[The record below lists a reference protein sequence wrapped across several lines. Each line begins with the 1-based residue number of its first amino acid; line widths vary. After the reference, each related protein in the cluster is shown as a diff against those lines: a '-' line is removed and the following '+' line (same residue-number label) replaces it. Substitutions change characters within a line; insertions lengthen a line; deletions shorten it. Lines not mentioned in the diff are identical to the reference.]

1 MTSASN
7 GSQTYLVRN
16 VSAEEVNQEV
26 ASLVNQLSLAEQVP
40 AELRGRQL
48 DAAELKAA
56 IAASRAEEGFSGPVR
71 LSNGKSNLDA
81 VTVTLI
87 VAFAPSINRVAQDFW
102 NYFILPQLR
111 ARFGNDAFE
120 RIDPPDQK

>member
-1 MTSASN
+1 
-7 GSQTYLVRN
+7 
-16 VSAEEVNQEV
+16 VNREV
-26 ASLVNQLSLAEQVP
+26 ASLVNQLTRAEHLP
-40 AELRGRQL
+40 AELQGRQL

-71 LSNGKSNLDA
+71 LSNEKSHLDP

-87 VAFAPSINRVAQDFW
+87 VAFAPSINRVAQDVW
-102 NYFILPQLR
+102 TYFILPQLR

-120 RIDPPDQK
+120 RIVPPDQK